1 MRTCVRRGLRKKM
14 PLAVRIILII
24 ITIPVG
30 LFFGFALLVAV
41 SSLFVNTKKIYMKHS
56 RYYRTLLN
64 ISTHIAMVI
73 MRIKIHT
80 EGLEK
85 IPQGT
90 RFMMVQ
96 NHRSKF
102 DPIVSW
108 FILEKYDM
116 AFLSKHENLEIP
128 IFGRIIRKCCYMS
141 INREHPS
148 KAMETVVN
156 AAQLLKDDQV
166 SMGVYPEGTRNTTEE
181 PLLPFHN
188 SIFKIAQMADVPI
201 VVMTA
206 KGTADIKHN
215 YPKKASHVYFNV
227 TGVIPAEELKGKKTH
242 EIADRVRELML
253 MGI

>member
-1 MRTCVRRGLRKKM
+1 M
-14 PLAVRIILII
+14 PLAVKIILILI
-24 ITIPVG
+24 AIPVG
-30 LFFGFALLVAV
+30 VFLGFVILLAV
-41 SSLFVNTKKIYMKHS
+41 SSLFVNTNKIYMKHS

-73 MRIKIHT
+73 MRIRIHA

-90 RFMMVQ
+90 RFVMVQ

-108 FILEKYDM
+108 YILEKYDV

-128 IFGRIIRKCCYMS
+128 IFGRIIRKCCFMS

-148 KAMETVVN
+148 KAMETVIN
-156 AAQLLKDDQV
+156 AAQLIKDDQV
-166 SMGVYPEGTRNTTEE
+166 SIGVYPEGTRNTTED

-188 SIFKIAQMADVPI
+188 SIFKIAQMANVPI
-201 VVMTA
+201 VVMAARKTA
-206 KGTADIKHN
+206 EIKHN
-215 YPKKASHVYFNV
+215 YPKKASDVYFKV
-227 TGVIPAEELKGKKTH
+227 TGVIPAEDLKGKKTL
-242 EIADRVRELML
+242 EIGERVRELL
-253 MGI
+253 LAE

>member
-1 MRTCVRRGLRKKM
+1 M
-14 PLAVRIILII
+14 PLAVKIILIVI
-24 ITIPVG
+24 AVPIG
-30 LFFGFALLVAV
+30 LFFGFVLLLAV

-64 ISTHIAMVI
+64 ISTHIAMKI

-90 RFMMVQ
+90 RFLMVQ

-108 FILEKYDM
+108 FILEKYDV

-128 IFGRIIRKCCYMS
+128 IFGRIIRKCCFMS
-141 INREHPS
+141 INREHAS

-188 SIFKIAQMADVPI
+188 SIFKIAQMANVPI

-206 KGTADIKHN
+206 KKTAEIKHN
-215 YPKKASHVYFNV
+215 YPKKPSHVYFKV
-227 TGVIPAEELKGKKTH
+227 TGVIPAEELKGKKTN
-242 EIADRVRELML
+242 EIGERVRELL
-253 MGI
+253 LTE